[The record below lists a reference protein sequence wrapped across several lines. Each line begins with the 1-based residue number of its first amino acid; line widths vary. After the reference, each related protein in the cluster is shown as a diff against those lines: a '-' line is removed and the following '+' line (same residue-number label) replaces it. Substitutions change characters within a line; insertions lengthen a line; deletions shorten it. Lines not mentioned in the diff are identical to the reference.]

1 MVRYVTYVPR
11 FSREAYNMQA
21 LETTPLAL
29 QVTPGRAVRL
39 LQADL
44 GLTTMDLQIVME
56 TTPRHIE
63 RWANDQAYPQT
74 RARQRL
80 AELMEFHRHLGDM
93 FTAWE
98 GARDWLRSPSRYLG
112 GFTPLEAMRAGRV
125 DRARQALMALSAGI
139 YL

>member
-1 MVRYVTYVPR
+1 
-11 FSREAYNMQA
+11 MQA
-21 LETTPLAL
+21 LATAPLAL
-29 QVTPGRAVRL
+29 QVTPGHAVRA

-44 GLTTMDLQIVME
+44 GLTTTDLQIVLE

-74 RARQRL
+74 KARQRL
-80 AELMEFHRHLGDM
+80 AELMEFHRHLSDM
-93 FTAWE
+93 FTAWD
-98 GARDWLRSPSRYLG
+98 GARDWLNTPSRYLA

-125 DRARQALMALSAGI
+125 DRAREALLALSAGV

>member
-1 MVRYVTYVPR
+1 MHAVVTS
-11 FSREAYNMQA
+11 FLS
-21 LETTPLAL
+21 L
-29 QVTPGRAVRL
+29 QVTPGQAVRT

-44 GLTTMDLQIVME
+44 ELTPTDLQTALE

-74 RARQRL
+74 KARQRL
-80 AELMEFHRHLGDM
+80 AELMEFHRHLSDT

-98 GARDWLRSPSRYLG
+98 GARDWLNAPSRYLA

-125 DRARQALMALSAGI
+125 DRAREALMALSAGV